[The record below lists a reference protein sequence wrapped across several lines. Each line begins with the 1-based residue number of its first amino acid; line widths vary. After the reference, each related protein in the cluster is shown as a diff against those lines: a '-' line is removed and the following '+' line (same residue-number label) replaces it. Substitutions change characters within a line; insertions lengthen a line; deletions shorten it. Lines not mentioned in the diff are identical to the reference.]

1 MSDEWSEPESESRVK
16 PWLRRFAE
24 IWFGGYELDAQL
36 HGGPMQRHHQPGSYH
51 HRLEGVVL
59 STVVFVAVPL
69 LLYLLC
75 YAVREVWYDTKRPDT
90 REAQL
95 NAPRGEHESS
105 VMSRANATSMSRAEG
120 LRRR

>member
-1 MSDEWSEPESESRVK
+1 
-16 PWLRRFAE
+16 
-24 IWFGGYELDAQL
+24 
-36 HGGPMQRHHQPGSYH
+36 MQRPPPA
-51 HRLEGVVL
+51 RELPPPELEGVVL
-59 STVVFVAVPL
+59 SAVVFVAAPL

-95 NAPRGEHESS
+95 TVPRGEHESS
-105 VMSRANATSMSRAEG
+105 VMSRANAASMSRAEG